1 MFLSRITLLPD
12 AANSPAF
19 WETFRDAYAAH
30 QEVWR
35 WAGAGPDAERDF
47 LYRIDEVD
55 AGRPQVM
62 VLGPRPVSAPPALWR
77 AQSKPWQPR
86 LQPGQQLGFTL
97 RANAVVRQGHHR
109 HDVVMHARKTVIA
122 GADEGSDTR
131 AALTQQAGEAWF
143 RGQGEPRG
151 FTAGPVVVAGH
162 HVAEVGARRRAIR
175 LGILD
180 LEGTLRVDDPA
191 KFLNAVVQGFGP
203 AKGFGYG
210 LMLLRPV

>member
-1 MFLSRITLLPD
+1 MFLSRITLLPG
-12 AANSPAF
+12 AANLPGF

-47 LYRIDEVD
+47 LYRIDEVEG
-55 AGRPQVM
+55 GRPQVM
-62 VLGPRPVSAPPALWR
+62 VLAPRPASAPAALWR
-77 AQSKPWQPR
+77 AESKPWHPR
-86 LQPGQQLGFTL
+86 LQAGQQLGFTL
-97 RANAVVRQGHHR
+97 RANAVVRQGSQR
-109 HDVVMHARKTVIA
+109 HDVVMHARKRSASISPDS
-122 GADEGSDTR
+122 DETR
-131 AALTQQAGEAWF
+131 SERAQLAGETWF
-143 RGQGEPRG
+143 RAQGDPRG

-180 LEGTLRVDDPA
+180 LEGTLRVDDPE
-191 KFLNAVVQGFGP
+191 KFLASVVQGFGP